1 MSNTPY
7 KYQEFTETGVAARI
21 AEASE
26 RGTGLDA
33 SQIKNH
39 FDKTLGE
46 VKELLQRLVDKKM
59 VNAYYFGNRKNYW
72 VGKHEIVPQVIVKSG
87 YRTCFTPEMSTAHG
101 LRLRAILEA
110 PR

>member
-1 MSNTPY
+1 MSNIPY

-21 AEASE
+21 AEASG
-26 RGTGLDA
+26 RNTGLTV

-39 FDKTLGE
+39 FHKTIAE
-46 VKELLQRLVDKKM
+46 VKEMLRRLVDKKM
-59 VNAYYFGNRKNYW
+59 INAYYFGSSKNYW
-72 VGKHEIVPQVIVKSG
+72 AEKQEAAPQLIVKSG

-110 PR
+110 QR